1 MRFKT
6 YILTIILLATTV
18 PAARSQYA
26 SHSRLASGEWWKIA
40 VGSAGIYRIGPSNI
54 EALAGCATDAIGL
67 YSGRGGQ
74 LSSVNGDRRTD
85 DLTEIPIEIH
95 DVNGNGTMDA
105 ADYILFYAD
114 GADRWS
120 YSDDMQCLEH
130 HGHPYSR
137 YNYVY
142 LTIGGSGHRR
152 IADAAAP
159 TTSGSIVTECH
170 SVALHETDQ
179 VNTHRSGLIWVGER
193 FNSAN
198 NRQSITLTL
207 PAAPTGDIQVRYG
220 LASVSTASSEFRVTV
235 NGSTRTHLFAASSP
249 YRAYNEIFPSNG
261 STSVTFTIEYRYSES
276 LAAGYLD
283 FIEIDAVT
291 PMTFGGSPT
300 AMRIPPDGGAA
311 HQYRVNSSSA
321 RVWDVTDFDSVA
333 SMPLTQS
340 GSTQTFAATADKWR
354 TYIAFNPDAVQPA
367 TSASRVDNQDIHGSA
382 NPDMVIVCH
391 PSLTAQAQRLA
402 SLHSINDN
410 IDVLVVTQEQVFNE
424 FSSGQKDPMA
434 IREML
439 RMFRK
444 RAQADSSLATPRHL
458 LLFGKGSYDNKNLLG
473 NDLTTVVTYETQASF
488 DDDGYSI
495 VTDDIFAYLD
505 DGQELATGN
514 KMQVSVGRLPAK
526 NAAEAKHL
534 VDKIERYMTRS
545 DLMQE
550 SIRGDWRNT
559 VALLAD
565 DADPSCGG
573 DTVFTNSSEV
583 TARQISAAF
592 PQFNI
597 DKIYADAYVQQS
609 GADGSYYPDVNNA
622 LKKRLDYGCLLLNY
636 IGHGSSQYIGTERFM
651 LKSDISGYANLT
663 QLPFFITSTCT
674 FGRFDDP
681 AETCGAEEFVLADG
695 AGIACL
701 AATRPISHVQAVN
714 TDMVMQALNP
724 ANTIGDAIRIAK
736 NNRST
741 TQALTLMGDPALR
754 LSHPRHKV
762 VVTAINGHSVDSLHC
777 DTALVLSTVT
787 VEGEIRD
794 TEGALV
800 EDFDG
805 IIYPE
810 VYDRPKQTHTLA
822 NDNEGHEVNFTLQN
836 SMLYKGHA
844 TVSGGR
850 FSYHFTVPR
859 DVAYKFDKAKLLH
872 YAKSATDDATGAYLN
887 LYLGGFDENA
897 DLSETRPAI
906 SLYMNDTNFRNGG
919 ITDASPT
926 LLAVLFDSIGI
937 NAVGSGLGHDIT
949 ATLDGNPNNIIILN
963 DFYETD
969 IADERYG
976 TIRYNLS
983 GLTFGKHT
991 ITLKAWNIY
1000 NYSSSAEL
1008 TFYVHGTDTATA
1020 NLSASP
1026 NPASDRV
1033 RLSMEHNCKGNIV
1046 SAQLDIFDMQ
1056 GRPVK
1061 TFTPTVGAD
1070 SYVVGPVVWNLCG
1083 DNGGRVSPG
1092 VYIARF
1098 IVTDSEGERMSAIGK
1113 ILVK

>member
-1 MRFKT
+1 M
-6 YILTIILLATTV
+6 
-18 PAARSQYA
+18 
-26 SHSRLASGEWWKIA
+26 
-40 VGSAGIYRIGPSNI
+40 
-54 EALAGCATDAIGL
+54 
-67 YSGRGGQ
+67 
-74 LSSVNGDRRTD
+74 
-85 DLTEIPIEIH
+85 
-95 DVNGNGTMDA
+95 
-105 ADYILFYAD
+105 
-114 GADRWS
+114 
-120 YSDDMQCLEH
+120 
-130 HGHPYSR
+130 
-137 YNYVY
+137 
-142 LTIGGSGHRR
+142 
-152 IADAAAP
+152 
-159 TTSGSIVTECH
+159 
-170 SVALHETDQ
+170 
-179 VNTHRSGLIWVGER
+179 
-193 FNSAN
+193 
-198 NRQSITLTL
+198 
-207 PAAPTGDIQVRYG
+207 
-220 LASVSTASSEFRVTV
+220 
-235 NGSTRTHLFAASSP
+235 
-249 YRAYNEIFPSNG
+249 
-261 STSVTFTIEYRYSES
+261 
-276 LAAGYLD
+276 
-283 FIEIDAVT
+283 
-291 PMTFGGSPT
+291 
-300 AMRIPPDGGAA
+300 
-311 HQYRVNSSSA
+311 
-321 RVWDVTDFDSVA
+321 
-333 SMPLTQS
+333 
-340 GSTQTFAATADKWR
+340 
-354 TYIAFNPDAVQPA
+354 
-367 TSASRVDNQDIHGSA
+367 
-382 NPDMVIVCH
+382 
-391 PSLTAQAQRLA
+391 
-402 SLHSINDN
+402 
-410 IDVLVVTQEQVFNE
+410 
-424 FSSGQKDPMA
+424 
-434 IREML
+434 
-439 RMFRK
+439 
-444 RAQADSSLATPRHL
+444 
-458 LLFGKGSYDNKNLLG
+458 
-473 NDLTTVVTYETQASF
+473 
-488 DDDGYSI
+488 
-495 VTDDIFAYLD
+495 
-505 DGQELATGN
+505 
-514 KMQVSVGRLPAK
+514 
-526 NAAEAKHL
+526 
-534 VDKIERYMTRS
+534 
-545 DLMQE
+545 
-550 SIRGDWRNT
+550 
-559 VALLAD
+559 
-565 DADPSCGG
+565 
-573 DTVFTNSSEV
+573 
-583 TARQISAAF
+583 
-592 PQFNI
+592 
-597 DKIYADAYVQQS
+597 
-609 GADGSYYPDVNNA
+609 
-622 LKKRLDYGCLLLNY
+622 
-636 IGHGSSQYIGTERFM
+636 
-651 LKSDISGYANLT
+651 
-663 QLPFFITSTCT
+663 
-674 FGRFDDP
+674 
-681 AETCGAEEFVLADG
+681 
-695 AGIACL
+695 
-701 AATRPISHVQAVN
+701 
-714 TDMVMQALNP
+714 
-724 ANTIGDAIRIAK
+724 
-736 NNRST
+736 
-741 TQALTLMGDPALR
+741 
-754 LSHPRHKV
+754 
-762 VVTAINGHSVDSLHC
+762 
-777 DTALVLSTVT
+777 T

-794 TEGALV
+794 ADGALV